1 MTATVSRRPRTDGGD
16 SRRRRGWSRRTVLIV
31 VAAVVVVAAT
41 ATWVVAFSPLLGVRT
56 VSVRGEHAVTQ
67 QQIATAADISHGTPL
82 VRLDTAAVARR
93 VEAIDGIY
101 SARVSTSFPST
112 VVISVVERTPIG
124 VVKHGHGYVLVDR
137 TGDQYR
143 TVDSAPP
150 HLPVFVV
157 PVGTDSRTTGGA
169 VATVAAALTAPIR
182 AQVASI
188 QALDPNAIT
197 LLLTDGRVVAW
208 GSVARSSE
216 KARILPILLQQKG
229 HQFDVTDPA
238 RPFSR

>member
-1 MTATVSRRPRTDGGD
+1 MTATVSRRPRTEKDQP
-16 SRRRRGWSRRTVLIV
+16 SRGWSRRTMLIIV
-31 VAAVVVVAAT
+31 AVVVVLAAL
-41 ATWVVAFSPLLGVRT
+41 AVWVVAFSPVLGVRT
-56 VSVRGEHAVTQ
+56 VSVRGENAVTA
-67 QQIATAADISHGTPL
+67 QQIRSAADVPDGTPL
-82 VRLDTAAVARR
+82 VRLDTDAVARR
-93 VEAIDGIY
+93 VESIEGIS

-112 VVISVVERTPIG
+112 VVISVVERTPVG
-124 VVKHGHGYVLVDR
+124 VVKHGGRYVLVDR

-143 TVDSAPP
+143 TVDSAPE
-150 HLPVFVV
+150 HVPVFVV

-169 VATVAAALTAPIR
+169 VATVAAALSAKLR
-182 AQVASI
+182 AHVASI

-208 GSVARSSE
+208 GSVARSPE

-229 HQFDVTDPA
+229 SQFDVTDPA

>member
-1 MTATVSRRPRTDGGD
+1 VTATVSRRPRIADSDGTG
-16 SRRRRGWSRRTVLIV
+16 RRGWSRRTVLVIV
-31 VAAVVVVAAT
+31 AVAVLLVAT

-56 VSVRGEHAVTQ
+56 VSVRGEQAVTQ
-67 QQIATAADISHGTPL
+67 QQIVAAADIAHGTPL
-82 VRLDTAAVARR
+82 VRLDTAAAARR
-93 VEAIDGIY
+93 VEAIEGIY
-101 SARVSTSFPST
+101 TARVSTSFPST
-112 VVISVVERTPIG
+112 VVISVVERTPVG
-124 VVKHGHGYVLVDR
+124 VVKHDHRYVLVDR

-143 TVDSAPP
+143 TVDSEPP

-169 VATVAAALTAPIR
+169 VATVAAALTAPLR
-182 AQVASI
+182 ARIASI

-208 GSVARSSE
+208 GSVDRSSE
-216 KARILPILLQQKG
+216 KARILPILLRQKG
-229 HQFDVTDPA
+229 HQFDVTDPT